1 MWRISVTG
9 YEQLNVVFFLMKQLF
24 SVPCSLHMN
33 IILFNASQ
41 KRCTNR
47 QFNLGKSWKEK
58 LRSVNLFYSINIIFI
73 DTAKFVDT
81 FHGILLYLYKNW
93 NRACLLNYK

>member
-1 MWRISVTG
+1 MEREVA
-9 YEQLNVVFFLMKQLF
+9 E
-24 SVPCSLHMN
+24 
-33 IILFNASQ
+33 
-41 KRCTNR
+41 
-47 QFNLGKSWKEK
+47 
-58 LRSVNLFYSINIIFI
+58 LRNVNLFYSINIIFI